1 MKSSERYS
9 FNFVLKSGCKLLML
23 CKSAAAAADRIR
35 WLQLHGASPLN
46 YSYHQH
52 RSHHNNIH
60 HDHHH
65 ACFDCFVFLSLN
77 HSDQMSEGSQISKV
91 ILFVQ
96 ILNGH

>member
-35 WLQLHGASPLN
+35 WLQLHGASPLK

-52 RSHHNNIH
+52 RSHQNNINH
-60 HDHHH
+60 HQSS
-65 ACFDCFVFLSLN
+65 FMF
-77 HSDQMSEGSQISKV
+77 
-91 ILFVQ
+91 
-96 ILNGH
+96 